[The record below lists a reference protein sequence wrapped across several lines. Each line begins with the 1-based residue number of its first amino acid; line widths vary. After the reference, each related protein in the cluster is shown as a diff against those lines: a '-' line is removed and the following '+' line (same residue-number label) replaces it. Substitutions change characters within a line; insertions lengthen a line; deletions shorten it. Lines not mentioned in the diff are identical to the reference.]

1 MEIFVQGIQGGGERD
16 SAPPFT
22 PKRGF
27 FLGGVQRRISGIIG
41 VNYPPPLESGG
52 SRLEP
57 WG

>member
-27 FLGGVQRRISGIIG
+27 FFGG
-41 VNYPPPLESGG
+41 GG
-52 SRLEP
+52 AKVL
-57 WG
+57 